1 MVVSE
6 SVLADTDI
14 LIKSYRGD
22 KVKQNNLKLLKD
34 KYCIS
39 VITALELLNGAKSIH
54 QRKEFNKVLRYY
66 SIVFIEEK
74 ISEEAF
80 TLFKK
85 YSYSNE
91 MKISDTLIAA
101 TALKQDLILYTDNKK
116 DFDFIKGISFIKK
129 NK

>member
-6 SVLADTDI
+6 SVLVDTDL

-91 MKISDTLIAA
+91 MKISDTFIAA
-101 TALKQDLILYTDNKK
+101 TALQQDLILYTDNKK
-116 DFDFIKGISFIKK
+116 DFDFIKGISFYKEK
-129 NK
+129 

>member
-1 MVVSE
+1 MVMFE
-6 SVLADTDI
+6 SVLVDTDI

-54 QRKEFNKVLRYY
+54 QSKEFNKVLRYY
-66 SIVFIEEK
+66 SIVFIDEK

-80 TLFKK
+80 SLFKK
-85 YSYSNE
+85 YSHLNE

-116 DFDFIKGISFIKK
+116 DFIFIDGIKFYNEK
-129 NK
+129 